1 METRPTTTAQPL
13 PVPRLFKAAVA
24 PLQAFFH
31 LEASSGILLA
41 LCALAAMVWANSPW
55 AGSYTALFEAP
66 LALGAGGALSHFTV
80 REFIND
86 GLMTIFFLLVGMEIK
101 RELAAGELR
110 TLSKAMLPLIAAVG
124 GMVVPAALYAAL
136 NAGTPALKGWAI
148 PMATDI
154 AFAIGC
160 LTLLKGRVS
169 HGLVV
174 FLTALAIFDDIG
186 GILVIAMFYGTGLH
200 VEWLLGAVGVT
211 AVLGVCNRFYV
222 RNGLVYAVLLGALWY
237 TMHHGGVHATIAG
250 VVVGMMIPARPMRRG
265 REVLEDLHGFI
276 GQLLR
281 EPADEALRANQLLHI
296 EEQLEDIEPPLT
308 RFVHLWHGWS
318 AYAIVPLFA
327 LANSGISLKGMS
339 LADLL
344 EPLPLGVMLG
354 LFVGKQVGIFLFTW
368 VAVKV
373 KVAEMPGRAGVMQL
387 YGVSVVAGIGFTV
400 ALFVAG
406 LAFAQ
411 EPQLLTEAKLGILLG
426 SLLSAV
432 VGYLLLRFGP
442 TPRPLPEMASEPSSG
457 AA

>member
-1 METRPTTTAQPL
+1 METRTVP
-13 PVPRLFKAAVA
+13 PVPRLFKVAVA
-24 PLQAFFH
+24 PVQAFFR

-41 LCALAAMVWANSPW
+41 LCAVAAMVWANSPW
-55 AGSYTALFEAP
+55 AEAYVSLFDAP
-66 LALGAGGALSHFTV
+66 LALGLGGTLSHFTV
-80 REFIND
+80 RELIND
-86 GLMTIFFLLVGMEIK
+86 GLMTIFFFLVGMEIK

-110 TLSKAMLPLIAAVG
+110 TLSKALLPLIAALG
-124 GMVVPAALYAAL
+124 GMVVPAAVYAAL

-186 GILVIAMFYGTGLH
+186 GILVIALFYGTGLH
-200 VEWLLGAVGVT
+200 VEWLLGA
-211 AVLGVCNRFYV
+211 LGITGLLWMCNRYYV
-222 RNGLVYAVLLGALWY
+222 RNGMAYVVLGGALWY

-250 VVVGMMIPARPMRRG
+250 VVVGMMIPAKPTRRG
-265 REVLEDLHGFI
+265 REVLEELHGFI

-281 EPADEALRANQLLHI
+281 EPEDEAVRTAQLLHI

-308 RFVHLWHGWS
+308 RFVHLWHGWV
-318 AYAIVPLFA
+318 AYGIVPLFA
-327 LANSGISLKGMS
+327 LANSGISLAGMS
-339 LADLL
+339 LSDLL
-344 EPLPLGVMLG
+344 RPLPLGVVLG

-368 VAVKV
+368 VAVKAGL
-373 KVAEMPGRAGVMQL
+373 AELPGRGSLLQL
-387 YGVSVVAGIGFTV
+387 YGVAVVAGIGFTV

-406 LAFAQ
+406 LAFAN
-411 EPQLLTEAKLGILLG
+411 EPHLLTEAKLGILLG

-442 TPRPLPEMASEPSSG
+442 SPRSRAEEPSEP
-457 AA
+457 APKPA

>member
-1 METRPTTTAQPL
+1 METRPDTAQPV

-24 PLQAFFH
+24 PVQAFFR
-31 LEASSGILLA
+31 LEASGGILLA
-41 LCALAAMVWANSPW
+41 LCAVAAMIWANSPW
-55 AGSYTALFEAP
+55 AHTYTGLFDASLAIGLGSTPF
-66 LALGAGGALSHFTV
+66 HFTF
-80 REFIND
+80 RELIND
-86 GLMTIFFLLVGMEIK
+86 GLMTIFFFLVGMEIK

-110 TLSKAMLPLIAAVG
+110 SLSKALLPLIAAVG
-124 GMVVPAALYAAL
+124 GMVVPAAIYAAI

-200 VEWLLGAVGVT
+200 VEWLLAALGVT
-211 AVLGVCNRFYV
+211 AVLAACNKFYV
-222 RNGLVYAVLLGALWY
+222 RNGLVYALLLGALWY

-250 VVVGMMIPARPMRRG
+250 VVVGMMIPARPVRRG
-265 REVLEDLHGFI
+265 RLVLEELHGFI

-281 EPADEALRANQLLHI
+281 EPEDEAVRTNQLLHI

-327 LANSGISLKGMS
+327 LANSGISLAGMS
-339 LADLL
+339 LSDVLR
-344 EPLPLGVMLG
+344 PLPLGVVLG
-354 LFVGKQVGIFLFTW
+354 LFVGKQLGIFLFTW
-368 VAVKV
+368 VAVKT
-373 KVAEMPGRAGVMQL
+373 KLADMPGRARVPQL
-387 YGVSVVAGIGFTV
+387 HGVSVVAGIGFTV

-406 LAFAQ
+406 LAFAH
-411 EPQLLTEAKLGILLG
+411 EPHLLTEAKLGILLG

-442 TPRPLPEMASEPSSG
+442 TPRPQGEPASEPASG
-457 AA
+457 TA

>member
-1 METRPTTTAQPL
+1 METRTVV
-13 PVPRLFKAAVA
+13 PVPRLFQAAVA
-24 PLQAFFH
+24 PVQAFFR

-41 LCALAAMVWANSPW
+41 LCAVAAMVWANSPW
-55 AGSYTALFEAP
+55 ASTYVSLFDAP
-66 LALGAGGALSHFTV
+66 LALGLGGSVSHFTV
-80 REFIND
+80 RELIND
-86 GLMTIFFLLVGMEIK
+86 GLMTVFFFLVGMEIK

-110 TLSKAMLPLIAAVG
+110 TLSRALLPLIAALG

-200 VEWLLGAVGVT
+200 VEWLLGALGVT
-211 AVLGVCNRFYV
+211 GLLWLCNRYYV
-222 RNGLVYAVLLGALWY
+222 RNGVVYAVLGGALWY
-237 TMHHGGVHATIAG
+237 AMHHGGVHATIAG
-250 VVVGMMIPARPMRRG
+250 VVVGMMIPARPTRRG
-265 REVLEDLHGFI
+265 REVLEELHGFI

-281 EPADEALRANQLLHI
+281 EPEDEAVRTAQLLHI

-308 RFVHLWHGWS
+308 RFVHLWHGWV
-318 AYAIVPLFA
+318 AYGIVPLFA
-327 LANSGISLKGMS
+327 LANSGISLKGMQLS
-339 LADLL
+339 DLL
-344 EPLPLGVMLG
+344 KPLPLGVMLG

-368 VAVKV
+368 VAVKAGL
-373 KVAEMPGRAGVMQL
+373 AEMPGRASLLQLHGVA
-387 YGVSVVAGIGFTV
+387 VVGGIGFTV

-406 LAFAQ
+406 LAFTN
-411 EPQLLTEAKLGILLG
+411 EPHLLTEAKLGILLG

-432 VGYLLLRFGP
+432 VGYVLLRFGP
-442 TPRPLPEMASEPSSG
+442 EP
-457 AA
+457 APKPA

>member
-1 METRPTTTAQPL
+1 METRETRSVP
-13 PVPRLFKAAVA
+13 PVPQLFKVAVA
-24 PLQAFFH
+24 PVQAFFR

-41 LCALAAMVWANSPW
+41 LCAVVAMIWANSPW
-55 AGSYTALFEAP
+55 ADSYATLFDAP
-66 LALGAGGALSHFTV
+66 LALGLGGTVFHFTF

-86 GLMTIFFLLVGMEIK
+86 GLMTIFFFLVGMEIK

-110 TLSKAMLPLIAAVG
+110 SLSKALLPLVAAVG

-136 NAGTPALKGWAI
+136 NVGTPALKGWAI

-200 VEWLLGAVGVT
+200 VEWLLGALAITGVL
-211 AVLGVCNRFYV
+211 AACNKYYV
-222 RNGLVYAVLLGALWY
+222 RNGMVYAVLAGALWY
-237 TMHHGGVHATIAG
+237 AMHHGGVHATIAG
-250 VVVGMMIPARPMRRG
+250 VVVGMMIPAKPSRRG
-265 REVLEDLHGFI
+265 RDVLEELHGFI

-281 EPADEALRANQLLHI
+281 EPEDEAVRTSQLLHI

-327 LANSGISLKGMS
+327 LANSGISVKGMHLS
-339 LADLL
+339 DLL
-344 EPLPLGVMLG
+344 QPLPLGVMLG

-368 VAVKV
+368 VAVKLGLS
-373 KVAEMPGRAGVMQL
+373 EMPGRARALQLHGVA
-387 YGVSVVAGIGFTV
+387 VVAGIGFTV

-406 LAFAQ
+406 LAFAN
-411 EPQLLTEAKLGILLG
+411 EPALLAEAKLGILLG

-442 TPRPLPEMASEPSSG
+442 TPRPRTEPSAEPASG

>member
-1 METRPTTTAQPL
+1 METRPAPP
-13 PVPRLFKAAVA
+13 PVPRLFKVAAA
-24 PLQAFFH
+24 PLQAFFR

-41 LCALAAMVWANSPW
+41 LCAVAAMVWANSRW
-55 AGSYTALFEAP
+55 AGGYVGLFDAP
-66 LALGAGGALSHFTV
+66 LALGLGGTLFHFTF

-86 GLMTIFFLLVGMEIK
+86 GLMAIFFFVVGMEIK

-110 TLSKAMLPLIAAVG
+110 TLSRALLPLIAAVG
-124 GMVVPAALYAAL
+124 GMLVPAAIYAAL
-136 NAGTPALKGWAI
+136 NAGTPAIKGWAI

-154 AFAIGC
+154 AFSIGC

-174 FLTALAIFDDIG
+174 FLTALAIFDDLG

-200 VEWLLGAVGVT
+200 VEWLLGA
-211 AVLGVCNRFYV
+211 LGLTGALWLCNLYYV
-222 RNGLVYAVLLGALWY
+222 RNGMVYAVLGGALWY
-237 TMHHGGVHATIAG
+237 ALHHGGVHATIAG
-250 VVVGMMIPARPMRRG
+250 VVVGMMIPARPTRRG
-265 REVLEDLHGFI
+265 LDVLTELHGFI
-276 GQLLR
+276 GGLLKESEDESVRAVQLLY
-281 EPADEALRANQLLHI
+281 I

-308 RFVHLWHGWS
+308 RFEHLWHGWV
-318 AYAIVPLFA
+318 AYGIVPLFA
-327 LANSGISLKGMS
+327 LANSGISLKGMH

-344 EPLPLGVMLG
+344 KPLPLGVMLG

-373 KVAEMPGRAGVMQL
+373 GLAEMPGRARVLQLHGVA
-387 YGVSVVAGIGFTV
+387 VVAGIGFTV

-406 LAFAQ
+406 LAFAN
-411 EPQLLTEAKLGILLG
+411 EPGLLTEAKLGILLG
-426 SLLSAV
+426 SVLSAV

-442 TPRPLPEMASEPSSG
+442 TPRPQAEPASEPAPK

>member
-1 METRPTTTAQPL
+1 METRTVP
-13 PVPRLFKAAVA
+13 PVPRLFQVAVA
-24 PLQAFFH
+24 PVQAFFR

-41 LCALAAMVWANSPW
+41 LCAVAAMVWANSPW
-55 AGSYTALFEAP
+55 ADTYVSLFDAP
-66 LALGAGGALSHFTV
+66 LALGLGGTLAHFTV
-80 REFIND
+80 RELIND
-86 GLMTIFFLLVGMEIK
+86 GLMTIFFFIVGMEIK

-110 TLSKAMLPLIAAVG
+110 TLSKALLPLIAALG

-200 VEWLLGAVGVT
+200 VEWLLGALGVT
-211 AVLGVCNRFYV
+211 VLLWLCNRYYV
-222 RNGLVYAVLLGALWY
+222 RNGMAYVVLGGALWY

-250 VVVGMMIPARPMRRG
+250 VVVGMMIPARPTRRG
-265 REVLEDLHGFI
+265 REVLEELHGFI

-281 EPADEALRANQLLHI
+281 EPEDEAVRTAQLLHI

-308 RFVHLWHGWS
+308 RFVHLWHGWV
-318 AYAIVPLFA
+318 AYGIVPLFA
-327 LANSGISLKGMS
+327 LANSGISLAGMS
-339 LADLL
+339 LSDLL
-344 EPLPLGVMLG
+344 RPLPLGVVLG

-368 VAVKV
+368 VAVKAGL
-373 KVAEMPGRAGVMQL
+373 AEMPGRASLLQLHGVA
-387 YGVSVVAGIGFTV
+387 VVAGIGFTV
-400 ALFVAG
+400 ALFVGG
-406 LAFAQ
+406 LAFAN
-411 EPQLLTEAKLGILLG
+411 EPNLLTEAKLGILLG

-442 TPRPLPEMASEPSSG
+442 SPRPRAEVPSEP
-457 AA
+457 APKPA

>member
-1 METRPTTTAQPL
+1 METRTPL
-13 PVPRLFKAAVA
+13 PVPRLFKVAVA

-41 LCALAAMVWANSPW
+41 LCAVAAMIWANSPW
-55 AGSYTALFEAP
+55 ADSYVALFDAP
-66 LALGAGGALSHFTV
+66 LALGLGGELFHFTL

-86 GLMTIFFLLVGMEIK
+86 GLMTIFFFLVGMEIK

-110 TLSKAMLPLIAAVG
+110 TLSKALLPLIAAAG

-136 NAGTPALKGWAI
+136 NVGTPAIKGWAI

-200 VEWLLGAVGVT
+200 VEWLLGALALAG
-211 AVLGVCNRFYV
+211 ALWACNRYYV
-222 RNGLVYAVLLGALWY
+222 RNGLVYAALGGALWY
-237 TMHHGGVHATIAG
+237 AMHHGGVHATIAG
-250 VVVGMMIPARPMRRG
+250 VVVGMMIPARPVRRG
-265 REVLEDLHGFI
+265 REVLEELHGYI

-281 EPADEALRANQLLHI
+281 EPEDEAVRTGQLLQI

-308 RFVHLWHGWS
+308 RFEHLWHGWV
-318 AYAIVPLFA
+318 AYGIVPLFA
-327 LANSGISLKGMS
+327 LANSGISVKGMH

-344 EPLPLGVMLG
+344 QPLPLGVMLG
-354 LFVGKQVGIFLFTW
+354 LFVGKQVGVFLFTW
-368 VAVKV
+368 VAVKLGLS
-373 KVAEMPGRAGVMQL
+373 EMPGRASLLQLHGVA
-387 YGVSVVAGIGFTV
+387 VVAGIGFTV

-411 EPQLLTEAKLGILLG
+411 EPDLLAEAKLGILLG

-442 TPRPLPEMASEPSSG
+442 ATRTRPQEPEPTTQTA
-457 AA
+457 

>member
-1 METRPTTTAQPL
+1 METRTVP
-13 PVPRLFKAAVA
+13 PVPRIFRAAVA
-24 PLQAFFH
+24 PLQAFFQ

-41 LCALAAMVWANSPW
+41 LCAVAAMVWANSPW
-55 AGSYTALFEAP
+55 ADTYSGLFDAP
-66 LALGAGGALSHFTV
+66 LALGLGGALFHFTV

-86 GLMTIFFLLVGMEIK
+86 GLMTIFFFLVGMEIK

-110 TLSKAMLPLIAAVG
+110 TLSKALLPLIAAVG
-124 GMVVPAALYAAL
+124 GMVVPAGLYAAL

-200 VEWLLGAVGVT
+200 GEWLLAALGVT
-211 AVLGVCNRFYV
+211 LLLAACNRYYV
-222 RNGLVYAVLLGALWY
+222 RNGVVYAVLAVALWY
-237 TMHHGGVHATIAG
+237 SMHHGGVHATIAG
-250 VVVGMMIPARPMRRG
+250 VVVGMMIPARPTRRG
-265 REVLEDLHGFI
+265 RDVLEELHGFI
-276 GQLLR
+276 GQLLGAP
-281 EPADEALRANQLLHI
+281 EDEAARTHQLLHI

-318 AYAIVPLFA
+318 AYGIVPLFA
-327 LANSGISLKGMS
+327 LANSGISVKGMHLS
-339 LADLL
+339 ELL
-344 EPLPLGVMLG
+344 LPVPLGVMLG
-354 LFVGKQVGIFLFTW
+354 LFVGKQLGVFLFTW
-368 VAVKV
+368 LAVKL
-373 KVAEMPGRAGVMQL
+373 KLAEMPGRAGAAQL
-387 YGVSVVAGIGFTV
+387 HGVAVVAGIGFTV

-406 LAFAQ
+406 LAFSS
-411 EPQLLTEAKLGILLG
+411 EPALLAEAKLGILLG

-442 TPRPLPEMASEPSSG
+442 GPRPREEPATGGATG

>member
-1 METRPTTTAQPL
+1 M
-13 PVPRLFKAAVA
+13 
-24 PLQAFFH
+24 
-31 LEASSGILLA
+31 I
-41 LCALAAMVWANSPW
+41 WANSPW
-55 AGSYTALFEAP
+55 ADSYVALFEAP
-66 LALGAGGALSHFTV
+66 LALGLGNSLSHFTV

-86 GLMTIFFLLVGMEIK
+86 GLMAIFFFLVGMEIK

-110 TLSKAMLPLIAAVG
+110 TVSKAMLPLVAAVG
-124 GMVVPAALYAAL
+124 GMVVPAGIYLAL
-136 NAGTPALKGWAI
+136 NVGTPAMKGWAI

-174 FLTALAIFDDIG
+174 FLTALAIFDDLG

-200 VEWLLGAVGVT
+200 VEWLLGSLGLIGALGLCNRYYVRNGVVY
-211 AVLGVCNRFYV
+211 AVLGV
-222 RNGLVYAVLLGALWY
+222 ALWY
-237 TMHHGGVHATIAG
+237 ALHHGGVHSTIAG
-250 VVVGMMIPARPMRRG
+250 VVVGMMIPARPARRG
-265 REVLEDLHGFI
+265 REVLESLHGYI

-281 EPADEALRANQLLHI
+281 EPEDEAVRTAQLLHI

-308 RFVHLWHGWS
+308 RFVHLWHGWV
-318 AYAIVPLFA
+318 AYGIVPLFA
-327 LANSGISLKGMS
+327 LANSGISLKGMH

-344 EPLPLGVMLG
+344 KPLPLGVMLG

-368 VAVKV
+368 VALKA
-373 KVAEMPGRAGVMQL
+373 KLSEMPGRANMAQLHGVA
-387 YGVSVVAGIGFTV
+387 VVAGIGFTV

-411 EPQLLTEAKLGILLG
+411 EPALLTEAKLGILLG
-426 SLLSAV
+426 SLVSAV

-442 TPRPLPEMASEPSSG
+442 TPRPQAQPAPASTS
-457 AA
+457 

>member
-1 METRPTTTAQPL
+1 METRSPR
-13 PVPRLFKAAVA
+13 PVPRFFKVAVA

-41 LCALAAMVWANSPW
+41 LCAVAAMVWANSPW
-55 AGSYTALFEAP
+55 ADRYVALFDAP
-66 LALGAGGALSHFTV
+66 LALGLGGTLAHFTF

-86 GLMTIFFLLVGMEIK
+86 GLMTLFFFLVGMEIK

-110 TLSKAMLPLIAAVG
+110 TPSKALLPLIAAAG
-124 GMVVPAALYAAL
+124 GMVVPAAFYVAL

-186 GILVIAMFYGTGLH
+186 GILVIALFYGTGLH
-200 VEWLLGAVGVT
+200 VEWLLGALALAG
-211 AVLGVCNRFYV
+211 ALWVCNHYYV
-222 RNGLVYAVLLGALWY
+222 RNGLVYAVLGGALWY
-237 TMHHGGVHATIAG
+237 AMHHGGVHATIAG
-250 VVVGMMIPARPMRRG
+250 VVVGMMIPARPVRRG
-265 REVLEDLHGFI
+265 REVLEDLHGYI

-281 EPADEALRANQLLHI
+281 EPEDEAVRTGQLLQI

-308 RFVHLWHGWS
+308 RFEHLWHGWV
-318 AYAIVPLFA
+318 AYGIVPLFA
-327 LANSGISLKGMS
+327 LANSGISVKGMHLS
-339 LADLL
+339 DLL
-344 EPLPLGVMLG
+344 KPLPLGVMLG

-368 VAVKV
+368 GAVKL
-373 KVAEMPGRAGVMQL
+373 KVSEMPGRANLPQLHGVA
-387 YGVSVVAGIGFTV
+387 VVAGIGFTV

-406 LAFAQ
+406 LA
-411 EPQLLTEAKLGILLG
+411 
-426 SLLSAV
+426 
-432 VGYLLLRFGP
+432 
-442 TPRPLPEMASEPSSG
+442 
-457 AA
+457 

>member
-1 METRPTTTAQPL
+1 METRTRP
-13 PVPRLFKAAVA
+13 PVPRLFKVAVA

-41 LCALAAMVWANSPW
+41 LCAVAAMIWANSPW
-55 AGSYTALFEAP
+55 ADSYTALFDAP
-66 LALGAGGALSHFTV
+66 LALGLGPGALFHFTL
-80 REFIND
+80 RELIND
-86 GLMTIFFLLVGMEIK
+86 GLMTIFFFLVGMEIK

-110 TLSKAMLPLIAAVG
+110 SMSKALLPLIAAMG
-124 GMVVPAALYAAL
+124 GMVVPAAVYAAL
-136 NAGTPALKGWAI
+136 NAGTPAIKGWAI

-200 VEWLLGAVGVT
+200 VEWLLGALAITGVLW
-211 AVLGVCNRFYV
+211 ACNQYYV
-222 RNGLVYAVLLGALWY
+222 RNGLVYAVLGGALWY
-237 TMHHGGVHATIAG
+237 AMHHGGVHATIAG
-250 VVVGMMIPARPMRRG
+250 VVVGMMIPAKPMRRG
-265 REVLEDLHGFI
+265 REVLEELHGFI
-276 GQLLR
+276 GQLLK
-281 EPADEALRANQLLHI
+281 EPEDEAVRTGQLLHI
-296 EEQLEDIEPPLT
+296 EEQLEDIEPPLV
-308 RFVHLWHGWS
+308 RFEHLWHGWV
-318 AYAIVPLFA
+318 AYGIVPLFA
-327 LANSGISLKGMS
+327 LANSGISVKGMHLS
-339 LADLL
+339 DLL
-344 EPLPLGVMLG
+344 QPLPLGVMLG

-368 VAVKV
+368 VAVKLGLS
-373 KVAEMPGRAGVMQL
+373 ELPGRSRLSQL
-387 YGVSVVAGIGFTV
+387 HGVSVVAGIGFTV

-406 LAFAQ
+406 LAFAN
-411 EPQLLTEAKLGILLG
+411 EPHLLAEAKLGILLG

-442 TPRPLPEMASEPSSG
+442 TPRPQAQEGEPTTQ

>member
-1 METRPTTTAQPL
+1 METSTAR
-13 PVPRLFKAAVA
+13 PVPRLFQVAVA
-24 PLQAFFH
+24 PLQAFFK

-41 LCALAAMVWANSPW
+41 LCAVVAMIWANSPW
-55 AGSYTALFEAP
+55 AGSYTALFDAP
-66 LALGAGGALSHFTV
+66 LAVGWGSTLLHFTV

-86 GLMTIFFLLVGMEIK
+86 GLMTIFFFLVGMEIK

-110 TLSKAMLPLIAAVG
+110 TLSRALLPLIAAVG

-200 VEWLLGAVGVT
+200 VEWLLGALAVT
-211 AVLGVCNRFYV
+211 GLLGVCNRYYV
-222 RNGLVYAVLLGALWY
+222 RNGLVYAVLAGALWY

-250 VVVGMMIPARPMRRG
+250 VVVGMMIPARPTRRS
-265 REVLEDLHGFI
+265 RDVLVELHGFI

-281 EPADEALRANQLLHI
+281 EPEDEAMRTSQLLQI

-308 RFVHLWHGWS
+308 RFEHLWHGWS
-318 AYAIVPLFA
+318 AYGIVPLFA
-327 LANSGISLKGMS
+327 LANSGISVAGMS

-344 EPLPLGVMLG
+344 KPLPLGVMLG

-368 VAVKV
+368 VSVKGGL
-373 KVAEMPGRAGVMQL
+373 AEMPGRARTLQL

-406 LAFAQ
+406 LAFAS
-411 EPQLLTEAKLGILLG
+411 EPQLLAEAKLGILLG
-426 SLLSAV
+426 SLLAAV

-442 TPRPLPEMASEPSSG
+442 TPRPQREPASEPASR

>member
-1 METRPTTTAQPL
+1 METRTVP
-13 PVPRLFKAAVA
+13 PVPRIFEVAVA
-24 PLQAFFH
+24 PVQAFFR

-41 LCALAAMVWANSPW
+41 LCAVAAMIWANSPW
-55 AGSYTALFEAP
+55 ADSYVSLFEAR
-66 LALGAGGALSHFTV
+66 LALGQGDTLLHFTF
-80 REFIND
+80 RELIND
-86 GLMTIFFLLVGMEIK
+86 GLMTIFFFLVGMEIK

-110 TLSKAMLPLIAAVG
+110 TLSKAMLPLIAALG
-124 GMVVPAALYAAL
+124 GMLVPAAVYAAL

-200 VEWLLGAVGVT
+200 VEWLLGAAALTG
-211 AVLGVCNRFYV
+211 ALWVCNIYYV
-222 RNGLVYAVLLGALWY
+222 RNGVVYVVLGAALWY
-237 TMHHGGVHATIAG
+237 AMHHGGVHATIAG
-250 VVVGMMIPARPMRRG
+250 VVVGMMIPAKPTRRG
-265 REVLEDLHGFI
+265 RDVLEELHGYI
-276 GQLLR
+276 GQILK
-281 EPADEALRANQLLHI
+281 EPEDESVRSGQLLHI
-296 EEQLEDIEPPLT
+296 EEQLEDIEPPLN
-308 RFVHLWHGWS
+308 RFVHLWHGWV
-318 AYAIVPLFA
+318 AYGIVPLFA
-327 LANSGISLKGMS
+327 LANSGISVSGMRLS
-339 LADLL
+339 DLL

-368 VAVKV
+368 VAVK
-373 KVAEMPGRAGVMQL
+373 AGLAQMPGRATVLQL
-387 YGVSVVAGIGFTV
+387 HGVSVVAGIGFTV

-406 LAFAQ
+406 LAFSN
-411 EPQLLTEAKLGILLG
+411 EPNLLAEAKLGILLG
-426 SLLSAV
+426 SLLAAV

-442 TPRPLPEMASEPSSG
+442 TPRPQARPDSEPATG

>member
-1 METRPTTTAQPL
+1 METRPSTAQPT
-13 PVPRLFKAAVA
+13 PVPRLFKATIA
-24 PLQAFFH
+24 PVQAFFH

-41 LCALAAMVWANSPW
+41 LCAVAAMIWANSPG
-55 AGSYTALFEAP
+55 AGSYVALFDAP
-66 LALGAGGALSHFTV
+66 LALGMGSTLFHFTF

-86 GLMTIFFLLVGMEIK
+86 GLMTIFFFLVGMEIK

-110 TLSKAMLPLIAAVG
+110 TLSKALLPLIAAVG
-124 GMVVPAALYAAL
+124 GMVVPAAIYAAL

-160 LTLLKGRVS
+160 LTLLKGRVG

-200 VEWLLGAVGVT
+200 VEWLLGALAITG
-211 AVLGVCNRFYV
+211 LLWVCNKYYV
-222 RNGLVYAVLLGALWY
+222 RSGLVYAVLAGALWY
-237 TMHHGGVHATIAG
+237 AMHHGGVHATIAG
-250 VVVGMMIPARPMRRG
+250 VVVGMMIPARPTRRG
-265 REVLEDLHGFI
+265 RDVLDELHGFI

-281 EPADEALRANQLLHI
+281 EPEDEAVRTSQMLHI

-318 AYAIVPLFA
+318 AYVIVPLFA
-327 LANSGISLKGMS
+327 LANSGISVEGMS
-339 LADLL
+339 LSDLL
-344 EPLPLGVMLG
+344 KPLPLGVMLG

-368 VAVKV
+368 VAVKGGLS
-373 KVAEMPGRAGVMQL
+373 EMPGRARALQL
-387 YGVSVVAGIGFTV
+387 HGVSVVAGIGFTV

-406 LAFAQ
+406 LAFAN
-411 EPQLLTEAKLGILLG
+411 EPQLLAEAKLGILLG
-426 SLLSAV
+426 SLLAAV

-442 TPRPLPEMASEPSSG
+442 APRPQRESASEPTSG

>member
-1 METRPTTTAQPL
+1 METRTVP
-13 PVPRLFKAAVA
+13 PVPRIFEVAVA
-24 PLQAFFH
+24 PLQAFFR

-41 LCALAAMVWANSPW
+41 LCAVAAMIWANSPW
-55 AGSYTALFEAP
+55 ADSYVTLFDAQ
-66 LALGAGGALSHFTV
+66 LALGQGDTLSHFTF
-80 REFIND
+80 RELIND
-86 GLMTIFFLLVGMEIK
+86 GLMTIFFFVVGMEIK
-101 RELAAGELR
+101 RELAVGELR
-110 TLSKAMLPLIAAVG
+110 TLSKALLPLIAAMG
-124 GMVVPAALYAAL
+124 GMLVPAGVYAAL

-200 VEWLLGAVGVT
+200 GEWLLGAAAIT
-211 AVLGVCNRFYV
+211 FVLGVCNLYYV
-222 RNGLVYAVLLGALWY
+222 RNGVVYAVLGTALWY
-237 TMHHGGVHATIAG
+237 AMHHGGVHATIAG

-265 REVLEDLHGFI
+265 HQVLEELHGYI
-276 GQLLR
+276 GQLLK
-281 EPADEALRANQLLHI
+281 EPEDESVRSGQLLHI
-296 EEQLEDIEPPLT
+296 EEQLEDIEPPLN
-308 RFVHLWHGWS
+308 RFVHLWHGWV
-318 AYAIVPLFA
+318 AYGIVPLFA
-327 LANSGISLKGMS
+327 LANSGISVSGMHLS
-339 LADLL
+339 DLL
-344 EPLPLGVMLG
+344 KPLPLGVMLG

-368 VAVKV
+368 VTVKV
-373 KVAEMPGRAGVMQL
+373 GLAQMPGRANALQLHGVA
-387 YGVSVVAGIGFTV
+387 VVAGIGFTV

-406 LAFAQ
+406 LAFAN
-411 EPQLLTEAKLGILLG
+411 EPQLLAEAKLGILLG

-442 TPRPLPEMASEPSSG
+442 TPRPRAEPASEPATG